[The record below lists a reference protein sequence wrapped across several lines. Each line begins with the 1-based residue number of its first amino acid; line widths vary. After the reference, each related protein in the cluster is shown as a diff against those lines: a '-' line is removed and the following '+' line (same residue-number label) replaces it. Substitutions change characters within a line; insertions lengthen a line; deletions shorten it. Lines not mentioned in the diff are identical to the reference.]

1 MKSSEPIH
9 KYQFQTLVDSSAARD
24 RVRLLCLQNSYSGAW
39 LNICPSAAAGLRLGN
54 PEFNILCRFRLGCD
68 ILPQFARNCAL
79 CGAASDVF
87 GDHLLCCQQNG
98 IVRRHNAIVDQLAR
112 VTKAA
117 GLPYTV
123 DRAIDVDHRQR
134 PGDLILPRWQG
145 VSPLYIDV
153 TITHPLALSNNWA
166 NIRSGREEL
175 LRSEEAKRCK
185 YINILPLQDQLVVF
199 GMTTFGQLSV
209 GAENF
214 LHDLAAIYTSA
225 VFICRTDS
233 RGGGGG
239 PRTYRTTTSALLTTP
254 NSTDAVNIHMLHT
267 LEL

>member
-1 MKSSEPIH
+1 MVALLFQQWNVEQLCKLVDHEKWSEPIH

-54 PEFNILCRFRLGCD
+54 PEFNIMCRFRLGCD

-123 DRAIDVDHRQR
+123 DRAIDVDHRTTAWR
-134 PGDLILPRWQG
+134 P
-145 VSPLYIDV
+145 Y
-153 TITHPLALSNNWA
+153 TA
-166 NIRSGREEL
+166 
-175 LRSEEAKRCK
+175 
-185 YINILPLQDQLVVF
+185 
-199 GMTTFGQLSV
+199 SV
-209 GAENF
+209 AG
-214 LHDLAAIYTSA
+214 S
-225 VFICRTDS
+225 
-233 RGGGGG
+233 
-239 PRTYRTTTSALLTTP
+239 
-254 NSTDAVNIHMLHT
+254 
-267 LEL
+267 